1 MVVVPDKRL
10 DDDNEMVLME
20 MIVRYPSPPIRA
32 GRRAKTVSRTFPR
45 RQILLYITQHLGT
58 D

>member
-1 MVVVPDKRL
+1 MVLVPDKRL
-10 DDDNEMVLME
+10 DDDNEMVVME

-32 GRRAKTVSRTFPR
+32 GRRAKTVSRTFPGR
-45 RQILLYITQHLGT
+45 KILPDITQHLGT